1 MSDQSPLR
9 FGIYSDD
16 SAPAALYEFRYKI
29 YVEEMGRKQ
38 KYACADTKTIRD
50 PLDEKGHQGL
60 ILRDTDIVGCIRMNL
75 LKHGA
80 VGDYFDFYD
89 LSVLSPDGLMRS
101 SICTRLMIEPSLR
114 RTAASIDLVKFAYE
128 FGLRNG
134 IDTCFIDCNS
144 HLTRFFG
151 RFGWRRLYSREHEE
165 YGLVDVMRL
174 DLRDTDYLGSIDSPF
189 AAIAARVA
197 AGPPEP
203 AMRAAE

>member
-1 MSDQSPLR
+1 MSDHSPLS

-60 ILRDTDIVGCIRMNL
+60 ILRDNEIVGSIRMNL

-80 VGDYFDFYD
+80 VGDYFEFYD
-89 LSVLSPDGLMRS
+89 LAALAPEALLKS

-114 RTAASIDLVKFAYE
+114 RTSASIDLVKFAYE
-128 FGLRNG
+128 FGLRND
-134 IDTCFIDCNS
+134 IETCFIDCNS

-151 RFGWRRLYSREHEE
+151 RFGWRRLYRREHEE

-174 DLRDTDYLGSIDSPF
+174 DLQDTDYLRSINSPF
-189 AAIAARVA
+189 AAIAVRVA
-197 AGPPEP
+197 AEP
-203 AMRAAE
+203 SRPALRAAE